1 MLDSPYVHLKN
12 ALVAEDDEDLRELL
26 KEKIESCGIK
36 CTAVSN
42 GEQAFHELMN
52 FSYDLLLTDFKMPI
66 LDGVQLLEK
75 CRQNGIHIPV
85 IFHSANADLAR
96 REQIALADCCATLMY
111 KPINHEVFMAALGA
125 ADNRSHHL
133 NCIHN
138 RKSPVK

>member
-1 MLDSPYVHLKN
+1 MEPNSYKNLKT
-12 ALVAEDDEDLRELL
+12 ALVAEDDVDLRELL
-26 KEKIESCGIK
+26 KEKLESCGIA

-42 GEQAFHELMN
+42 GEQAFLELMK
-52 FSYDLLLTDFKMPI
+52 SPYDLLLTDFRMPV
-66 LDGVQLLEK
+66 LDGVELLQK

-85 IFHSANADLAR
+85 IFHSSDADLAQ

-133 NCIHN
+133 DCIHN
-138 RKSPVK
+138 RKSPVE